1 MVARNPARAD
11 RKRAQ
16 IRAGARQAFTA
27 HGFSGC
33 STDQVATAAGVSK
46 QTLYSYYRSK
56 DDLLVDVFST
66 LLDELADP
74 RDVWEHPVE
83 TREDLRNVLQKIAQL
98 IPAVAMQESY
108 LSLVRVVINELPT
121 MPELGDL
128 WRTSVPSEGM
138 KRIHAVL
145 ARARAAGVVRDDVDL
160 DLATRMLIG
169 PILTYVVLDGLARP
183 GKVVRPG
190 RTRLEDLVDMHLRA
204 IT

>member
-1 MVARNPARAD
+1 MVARNPVHAD

-27 HGFSGC
+27 YGFSGC

-74 RDVWEHPVE
+74 RDVWQRPVT
-83 TREDLRNVLQKIAQL
+83 TRDELREVLQTIALL

-108 LSLVRVVINELPT
+108 LSLVRVVINELPS

-138 KRIHAVL
+138 KRIRAVL
-145 ARARAAGVVRDDVDL
+145 ARAQDGGVVRGDVDL
-160 DLATRMLIG
+160 DLATRMFLG

-190 RTRLEDLVDMHLRA
+190 RARLEDMTEMYLRA